1 VYESNLKDFSDLDEE
16 DVQEKGFN
24 TISSNEFEMEVK
36 KEYGVSVLVVE
47 EVLRDSLVKSSEAIS
62 VVLEYFL
69 DICPPELP
77 NTLSPMLEIIM

>member
-1 VYESNLKDFSDLDEE
+1 
-16 DVQEKGFN
+16 
-24 TISSNEFEMEVK
+24 MEVK
-36 KEYGVSVLVVE
+36 KEHGVSVLVVE
-47 EVLRDSLVKSSEAIS
+47 EVLRDSLVKSSEVIS

>member
-16 DVQEKGFN
+16 DVREKWFN

-36 KEYGVSVLVVE
+36 KEHGVSVLVVE
-47 EVLRDSLVKSSEAIS
+47 EVLRDSLVKSSEVIS